1 MSELQQQ
8 NAQLSASA
16 KRAEAEV
23 LKSVAALKAVKES
36 RAFSTNQKVALGS
49 VWVDGASRHGSLHVC
64 GGVVVVVCLFVCL
77 FVCLS
82 CVPELARAWRMH
94 AYACCVRAL

>member
-77 FVCLS
+77 SCL
-82 CVPELARAWRMH
+82 PELARAWRLH
-94 AYACCVRAL
+94 AYACGVRAL